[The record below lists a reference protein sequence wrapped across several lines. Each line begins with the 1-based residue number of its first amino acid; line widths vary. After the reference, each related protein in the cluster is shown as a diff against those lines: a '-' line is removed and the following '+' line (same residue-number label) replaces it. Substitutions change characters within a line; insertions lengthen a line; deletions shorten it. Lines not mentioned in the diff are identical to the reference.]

1 MLNTQVN
8 SAAIFSCAYHSVMTR
23 RDVLIELINQK
34 FGGNRAECARAI
46 KRSPSQVHQWV
57 SGHRNLG
64 EAGARHIEMTLGLPQ
79 GYFDHKDRRLP
90 SSGQHAN
97 VGPGPDTRGF
107 VPLIS
112 WVQAGEWRE
121 AVDHLQPGDAEEWL
135 PCPKPH
141 SPHAFALRV
150 RGNSMQS
157 PYPGQKTYPE
167 GTIIYVDPDMSPT
180 PGKRVVAKIRDTGEV
195 TFKEYSEDAGRKF
208 LRPLNPQ
215 YPVIEID
222 EKVEIIGVVI
232 GSYMNE

>member
-1 MLNTQVN
+1 MKVQEIRKRKLSNLIREYGTQKAFAE
-8 SAAIFSCAYHSVMTR
+8 AAGLDVGHVSQMMTGR
-23 RDVLIELINQK
+23 RSIGERVARKIEK
-34 FGGNRAECARAI
+34 
-46 KRSPSQVHQWV
+46 
-57 SGHRNLG
+57 NLG
-64 EAGARHIEMTLGLPQ
+64 KPEGWMDSENGDGTPQ
-79 GYFDHKDRRLP
+79 KTP
-90 SSGQHAN
+90 PPHAN

-121 AVDHLQPGDAEEWL
+121 AVDTFQPGDAEEWL

-150 RGNSMQS
+150 RGDSMQS

-195 TFKEYSEDAGRKF
+195 TFKEYSEDAGKKF

-215 YPVIEID
+215 YPVIKID

-232 GSYMNE
+232 GSYLPE